1 MNSIVKKMINKAT
14 TASEPVKASFWF
26 TVCSIVNKCI
36 QLITVP
42 IFTRLLS
49 TTEYGQYSIFIS
61 WQSIIIIFA
70 TLNLY
75 SNVFNNGLLKYRE
88 DRDCFLSALQGL
100 ITTISLFL
108 IGIVLLLN
116 QKIADLIGLPV
127 YIIVIMMIEIM
138 LMPGFEFWAASDRFD
153 YKYKGIIKVTL
164 LVAVLNPILG
174 LILVSFSSEKGYARI
189 ISVLVV
195 QIVIYGILYIRNF
208 LRNRTYFKLEYWK
221 YALILAA
228 PLVPHY
234 LSQILLNQMDR
245 IMISNICGTDK
256 AGIYSVAYSAAMIL
270 QIVGKAIQSS
280 FTPWI
285 YKKIDSGDVSSIKP
299 TVNSL
304 ILIVGLL
311 NFALICF
318 APEAILILGGE
329 KYQEAIYVIPP
340 VVCSCYLI
348 FVYSMF
354 CTIEFY
360 FEKTKAMTMVSV
372 VGAVLNYIT
381 NAIFIRMFGYYAAGY
396 TTLFSYICF
405 VVAHYFVMKRALEE
419 NGFKKNVFDIKF
431 ISIFTLFYVIASVVM
446 AFIYGCTILRYAIV
460 IVMGA
465 LCYCK
470 KEYFLTII
478 KMKK

>member
-1 MNSIVKKMINKAT
+1 MNSILKKAFNKAT

-49 TTEYGQYSIFIS
+49 TTEYGQYSIFVS

-75 SNVFNNGLLKYRE
+75 SNVFNNGLLKYKDNRE
-88 DRDCFLSALQGL
+88 CFLSSLQGL
-100 ITTISLFL
+100 TTTISLFL

-116 QKIADLIGLPV
+116 QKIAEVIGLPV
-127 YIIVIMMIEIM
+127 YIIIIMMIEIM

-153 YKYKGIIKVTL
+153 YKYKGIVKVTL
-164 LVAVLNPILG
+164 LVAILNPVLG
-174 LILVSFSSEKGYARI
+174 LIFVAFSDERGYARI

-195 QIVIYGILYIRNF
+195 QIVVYGILYVRNF
-208 LRNRTYFKLEYWK
+208 LKNNTFFKFEYWK
-221 YALILAA
+221 YALVLAV

-245 IMISNICGTDK
+245 IMISDICGTDK

-280 FTPWI
+280 FIPWI
-285 YKKIDSGDVSSIKP
+285 YKKIDADDASSIKP
-299 TVNSL
+299 TVNVL
-304 ILIVGLL
+304 ILIVGAL

-318 APEAILILGGE
+318 APEAILILGGA

-340 VVCSCYLI
+340 IVCSCYLI

-372 VGAVLNYIT
+372 IGAILNYVT
-381 NAIFIRMFGYYAAGY
+381 NAIFIRRFGYYAAGY

-405 VVAHYFVMKRALEE
+405 VLAHYFVMKKALIE
-419 NGFKKNVFDIKF
+419 NGYKKNIFDMKF
-431 ISIFTLFYVIASVVM
+431 ISIFTILYVIASVAM
-446 AFIYGCTILRYAIV
+446 AFIYDQILLRYAIV
-460 IVMGA
+460 AILLA
-465 LCYCK
+465 FCYLK
-470 KEYFLTII
+470 KDYFTAIL
-478 KMKK
+478 KK